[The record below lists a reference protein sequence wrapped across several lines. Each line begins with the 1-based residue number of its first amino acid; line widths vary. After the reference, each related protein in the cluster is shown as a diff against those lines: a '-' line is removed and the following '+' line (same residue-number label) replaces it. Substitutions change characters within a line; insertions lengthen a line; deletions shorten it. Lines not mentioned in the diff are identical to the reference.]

1 MRNAQRGA
9 SALVVLGIIIAVLG
23 IVAIIIAPEVMNQAE
38 IGTLR
43 YVGGGM
49 AGVGAL
55 MAFAGLNKK
64 A

>member
-1 MRNAQRGA
+1 M
-9 SALVVLGIIIAVLG
+9 VVLGIIIAVLG